1 MKEKIHTQNC
11 FKTEDTEQLKKAVTE
26 KVEKI
31 INRQIEKA
39 G

>member
-1 MKEKIHTQNC
+1 MKGKIHTQNC
-11 FKTEDTEQLKKAVTE
+11 FKTENTEQLKKAVTE

-31 INRQIEKA
+31 INRLIEKA

>member
-1 MKEKIHTQNC
+1 MKGKIHTQNC
-11 FKTEDTEQLKKAVTE
+11 FKTENTEQLKKAVTE

-31 INRQIEKA
+31 INHKSKKA